1 MTDPGSGTAG
11 SSVIRIVV
19 ADDHAVVREGVRRV
33 LADEPG
39 FSVVGEA
46 SSGGE
51 VLRVIEETRPD
62 VVLLD
67 LGLPDIGGLEIV
79 SRLRQEGSRPRV
91 LILSM
96 HDEKEYVVRA
106 VGSGVDGYLLKDE
119 AEPKMLREAVRAVY
133 GGDSYFSVTAAAA
146 LAGAVRSQTAASL
159 EPDPL
164 DELTDRET
172 EVLCLVASGHT
183 NKEMAAQLG
192 ISRRTVETHRE
203 NLMRKL
209 SIHSVAGLTRFA
221 LEHGLLGEDDP
232 EAP

>member
-1 MTDPGSGTAG
+1 MNDRADGGDT
-11 SSVIRIVV
+11 IRIVV

-33 LADEPG
+33 LDDEPG

-46 SSGGE
+46 STGRE
-51 VLRVIEETRPD
+51 VLRVIEESDPD

-79 SRLRQEGSRPRV
+79 RRLRQAGPDPRL

-106 VGSGVDGYLLKDE
+106 ASAGVDGYLLKDE
-119 AEPKMLREAVRAVY
+119 AEPKMLRAAVRAVY
-133 GGDSYFSVTAAAA
+133 GGDSYFSATAASA
-146 LAGAVRSQTAASL
+146 LAGAVRSRSEVAA

-164 DELTDRET
+164 DHLTDRET
-172 EVLCLVASGHT
+172 EVLCLVASGRT
-183 NKEMAAQLG
+183 NKEMAAELG
-192 ISRRTVETHRE
+192 ISPRTVETHRE

-221 LEHGLLGEDDP
+221 LERDLLGGD
-232 EAP
+232 

>member
-1 MTDPGSGTAG
+1 MNDPTAG
-11 SSVIRIVV
+11 GETIRIVV

-33 LADEPG
+33 LDDEPG

-46 SSGGE
+46 STGRE
-51 VLRVIEETRPD
+51 VLRVIEESDPD

-79 SRLRQEGSRPRV
+79 RRLRQAGPDPRL

-106 VGSGVDGYLLKDE
+106 AAAGVDGYLLKDE
-119 AEPKMLREAVRAVY
+119 AEPKMLRAAVRAVHE
-133 GGDSYFSVTAAAA
+133 GDSYFSATAAAA
-146 LAGAVRSQTAASL
+146 LAGAVRSRSEAGAES
-159 EPDPL
+159 DPL

-172 EVLCLVASGHT
+172 EVLCLVASGRT
-183 NKEMAAQLG
+183 NKEMAAELG
-192 ISRRTVETHRE
+192 ISPRTVETHRE

-221 LEHGLLGEDDP
+221 LERDLLGGD
-232 EAP
+232 

>member
-1 MTDPGSGTAG
+1 MTAAG
-11 SSVIRIVV
+11 PQAGAIRIVV

-33 LADEPG
+33 LADEPD

-46 SSGGE
+46 SSGQE
-51 VLRVIEETRPD
+51 VLRVIEETEPD

-67 LGLPDIGGLEIV
+67 LGLPDIGGLEV
-79 SRLRQEGSRPRV
+79 VRRLRQLGPGPRV

-106 VGSGVDGYLLKDE
+106 AASGVDGYLLKDE
-119 AEPKMLREAVRAVY
+119 AEPKMLRAAVRAVH
-133 GGDSYFSVTAAAA
+133 GGDSYFSATAAAA
-146 LAGAVRSQTAASL
+146 LAGAVRSQSADAG

-164 DELTDRET
+164 KALTDRET
-172 EVLCLVASGHT
+172 EVLCLVASGRT
-183 NKEMAAQLG
+183 NKEMAAELG

-209 SIHSVAGLTRFA
+209 EIHSVAGLTRFA
-221 LEHGLLGEDDP
+221 LERDLLDVD
-232 EAP
+232 